1 MYRLKPS
8 FGIHEKSRN
17 HIPLAQGHKKK
28 KENINLKELKTK
40 CGIIK

>member
-1 MYRLKPS
+1 MKKVEITYHWPR
-8 FGIHEKSRN
+8 
-17 HIPLAQGHKKK
+17 AMKKK